1 MEEAKTV
8 PLEKSVSVSLNDT
21 ADGISASFARPAG
34 IRSEMVSVIVALARE
49 PIKAVYVLVVYTAIQ
64 VLESYLITPLI
75 EQQTTSVPA
84 ALLITVQII
93 MALAGGILG
102 ILVATP
108 LAVAGMVAIRM
119 LYVED
124 VLHDRLQ

>member
-1 MEEAKTV
+1 MV
-8 PLEKSVSVSLNDT
+8 PAL
-21 ADGISASFARPAG
+21 
-34 IRSEMVSVIVALARE
+34 IVALAQE

-93 MALAGGILG
+93 MALAGGIPG

-108 LAVAGMVAIRM
+108 LAVVGMVAIRM
-119 LYVED
+119 LYIED
-124 VLHDRLQ
+124 ALHDRLQ